1 MYMAHKKLSKKLT
14 IVLFAIGAE
23 LVIALFSIF
32 QNFGRADDV
41 ILYFVGMHF
50 MVVDFILSCL
60 LYIRLTRNRPLGNL
74 GNTLAVVG
82 SLMLIAI
89 SWGVWGG
96 VIFPRMLE
104 SAESKYGVSA
114 QATVTSYD
122 LVNINRSGRR
132 TYSAL
137 NLDSAR
143 ALKIDLVYDGHF
155 TTRLVYKGDP
165 GFDELYAAGLNNQKV
180 SVRYI
185 RQLPSIVRTN
195 AELGL

>member
-1 MYMAHKKLSKKLT
+1 MAHKKLSKKLT
-14 IVLFAIGAE
+14 IVLFAVSME
-23 LVIALFSIF
+23 LVIVFFSVLY
-32 QNFGRADDV
+32 NDGRADDV

-50 MVVDFILSCL
+50 TVVDFILSCL
-60 LYIRLTRNRPLGNL
+60 LYIRFTRNRPFGNL

-89 SWGVWGG
+89 SWGAWGG

-104 SAESKYGVSA
+104 SAEREYGVSA

-122 LVNINRSGRR
+122 LVNIQRR
-132 TYSAL
+132 GGGTYSAGS
-137 NLDSAR
+137 LDSAR

-155 TTRLVYKGDP
+155 TTRLVHKGDQ
-165 GFDELYAAGLNNQKV
+165 GFDELYAAGLNNQTV

-185 RQLPSIVRTN
+185 RPLPSIVRTN